1 MANRKIKA
9 EVEIGAKD
17 NTDKAFK
24 SVALRMGQVE
34 RQISKFNKTASEF
47 NRKVESINRAT
58 SGRANGF
65 AWQQMKQVGS
75 QMEAAAV
82 AVRAGV
88 AGIGAAAV
96 GAGVKSAIVDFAALE
111 RQMTRIGLTAGVS
124 KEETDEALQEMQR
137 QAKALALPLSEV
149 HDALQV
155 MTSAGMGFKEAMA
168 FLPSVLA
175 TTQAAGSSAAE
186 MANTTVQA
194 AGALKISAN
203 EMQRAFDIINEAGKA
218 GSFEAKDMATYLPG
232 FANSFAALG
241 YTGTEAIGELS
252 AYMQTLRAHT
262 SNASKAATQMEN
274 ILAKMNSEETRN
286 RFKKFGIN
294 LEAEM
299 KKRAA
304 AGQKP
309 LEAFIDLARKAL
321 KGDLS
326 KISQLFGDVEYQQGM
341 LSLIGDVETYRKVI
355 AIINSSRVDGS
366 VQRDNQRLLGETQAT
381 IDRLTESL
389 NQLKTGIGA
398 AIAPALQP
406 LIDDEL
412 KKLDLS
418 TALNAGKRK
427 RGYSLAQQWNPFLTE
442 EERMQLPYEGGYRD
456 PAYVAEYWNWRYG
469 RPEGDPSRPK
479 ASTGRQGV
487 PVVLP
492 EFPGGGRGYTVKTM
506 PNGDAPIP
514 IPRPSFA
521 AGGARKPLF
530 EPGLPLAEVQ
540 RQAAATP
547 AYVAT
552 DLQAQYAA
560 YGSGRQMAVDRMADL
575 NGMNPF
581 RGFAERLEAASAKT
595 ADSGEKAGQA
605 IEKGAQA
612 LDESGSSL
620 VDGLRSVIADFR
632 QAIRE
637 LGATKVQVSGAS
649 AAGAAM
655 GGMPGKPAVN
665 ADTGRSMPPEGFG
678 PR

>member
-9 EVEIGAKD
+9 ELEIEAQDKSA
-17 NTDKAFK
+17 KAFQ
-24 SVALRMGQVE
+24 SVAVRLGQMERRMAQ
-34 RQISKFNKTASEF
+34 FNRTAGDF
-47 NRKVESINRAT
+47 NRKVESINRAA
-58 SGRANGF
+58 SGRANGY

-75 QMEAAAV
+75 QMEAAAL

-88 AGIGAAAV
+88 AGIGVAAV
-96 GAGVKSAIVDFAALE
+96 GSGIKSAVVDFAALE

-124 KEETDEALQEMQR
+124 KEETDAALQEMQR

-149 HDALQV
+149 HDALQT
-155 MTSAGMGFKEAMA
+155 MTSAGMDFKEAMA

-286 RFKKFGIN
+286 RFRKFGIN

-341 LSLIGDVETYRKVI
+341 LSLISDVETYRKVI

-366 VQRDNQRLLGETQAT
+366 VQRDNQRILAETQAS
-381 IDRLTESL
+381 IDRLSESL
-389 NQLKTGIGA
+389 RQLKTGFGE
-398 AIAPALQP
+398 AIAPLATP
-406 LIDDEL
+406 LIDQEVKALDIYNARQRGMEKRGWGWARRQIGL
-412 KKLDLS
+412 MTGNEPLDL
-418 TALNAGKRK
+418 A
-427 RGYSLAQQWNPFLTE
+427 
-442 EERMQLPYEGGYRD
+442 YEGGYRD
-456 PAYVAEYWNWRYG
+456 PAFVAEYWQSRYS
-469 RPEGDPSRPK
+469 RAPDDPTRPK
-479 ASTGRQGV
+479 ASTGRQSV

-514 IPRPSFA
+514 IPRPSSSA
-521 AGGARKPLF
+521 PGGTRKPLF
-530 EPGLPLAEVQ
+530 EPDLPLAEVQ

-560 YGSGRQMAVDRMADL
+560 YGAGRQMAVDQSAPIA
-575 NGMNPF
+575 NMNPF
-581 RGFAERLEAASAKT
+581 RAFSERIEAAASKT

-637 LGATKVQVSGAS
+637 LSSTRVQVSSIPGGA
-649 AAGAAM
+649 
-655 GGMPGKPAVN
+655 PGQPARPPVN
-665 ADTGRSMPPEGFG
+665 ANVGRSMPPEGFG